1 MRHTFFCYLTD
12 KITRCSDSEQPVIS
26 NCNVVFERF
35 FRANLEGGYHRSPM
49 SKEELKLVFER
60 PFTSEEIGYFNKTT
74 IETVRK
80 LLENSIN
87 HSNATLS

>member
-1 MRHTFFCYLTD
+1 MENKRGFL
-12 KITRCSDSEQPVIS
+12 KIINLYMFVI
-26 NCNVVFERF
+26 FEWS
-35 FRANLEGGYHRSPM
+35 FRENLEGGYHRSPM

-60 PFTSEEIGYFNKTT
+60 PFTSEEIEYFNKTT